1 MKPVFKCEYCTFM
14 GTEEEVKTHEDTCA
28 NNYDK
33 KSCFT
38 CQHRE
43 YLSLKQIKCNAGK
56 EIPENMIFENCEK
69 YKRKEESNLNTSLGG
84 LFGSFCGF

>member
-1 MKPVFKCEYCTFM
+1 MKPVFKCEYCRFM
-14 GTEEEVKTHEDTCA
+14 GTEEEVKAHEDTCT

-33 KSCFT
+33 KSCLT

-43 YLSLKQIKCNAGK
+43 YLSPKQVKCNTGK
-56 EIPENMIFENCEK
+56 EVPENMIFENCEK
-69 YKRKEESNLNTSLGG
+69 YERKEGPKLNTSLND

>member
-1 MKPVFKCEYCTFM
+1 MKPVFKCEYCRFM
-14 GTEEEVKTHEDTCA
+14 GTEEEVKTHEDACV

-38 CQHRE
+38 CQHGK
-43 YLSLKQIKCNAGK
+43 YLSLKQVKCNMGK

-69 YKRKEESNLNTSLGG
+69 YERKEEPKLNTSLSD
-84 LFGSFCGF
+84 LFGSFCGS

>member
-43 YLSLKQIKCNAGK
+43 YLSPKQV
-56 EIPENMIFENCEK
+56 
-69 YKRKEESNLNTSLGG
+69 KRNTG
-84 LFGSFCGF
+84 

>member
-1 MKPVFKCEYCTFM
+1 MKPVFKCEYCRFM
-14 GTEEEVKTHEDTCA
+14 GTEEEVKAHEDTCI

-43 YLSLKQIKCNAGK
+43 YLSLKQVKGNAGK
-56 EIPENMIFENCEK
+56 
-69 YKRKEESNLNTSLGG
+69 
-84 LFGSFCGF
+84 

>member
-1 MKPVFKCEYCTFM
+1 M

-43 YLSLKQIKCNAGK
+43 YLSLKQIKCNAGQ
-56 EIPENMIFENCEK
+56 EIPENMIFEACDTFQ
-69 YKRKEESNLNTSLGG
+69 RQVESMLHT
-84 LFGSFCGF
+84 LFSDLFSSFCGF